1 MSKSR
6 TNSQTEH
13 SKKLRMKTAHEHDKR
28 LREQG
33 LIKNINLR
41 LPIELFNEFENLSQE
56 LGVNRVQCLR
66 ILLEQYREK

>member
-1 MSKSR
+1 MSKS

-13 SKKLRMKTAHEHDKR
+13 SKQLRMKTAHEHDKR

-41 LPIELFNEFENLSQE
+41 LPIDLFYEFDALAKE

-66 ILLEQYREK
+66 ILLEQYHSK